1 MYEQWETEAHD
12 VQLAKA
18 IMERYTDPE
27 DDVIGINEV
36 IITQEGTMTTMRAH
50 WVIKLEESLQKL
62 YGESKGVNITNKLL
76 TQLVIRD
83 DETH

>member
-12 VQLAKA
+12 VELAKA

-27 DDVIGINEV
+27 DDIIGINEV
-36 IITQEGTMTTMRAH
+36 IITQEGTMTTTRAC

-62 YGESKGVNITNKLL
+62 YGESKGLNITNKLL

-83 DETH
+83 DSTH